1 MCTVVSFKTKDHYFG
16 RNLDYEFSY
25 GEHITICPRKF
36 PFVYKTMPKEE
47 YHYAI
52 IGMAHIADGVP
63 LFYEGTNEKG
73 LSIAGLNYPD
83 NAFYGEEQ
91 KGKLNLAPYELIP
104 WILGKCENVAE
115 AREELEQV
123 QIIARPFREDFP
135 LSPLH
140 WMISDREASIVAEP
154 DRDGLKIYEN
164 PAGVLTNNPPFP
176 VQMFTL
182 NNYRSLSAKQPENL
196 FSKKLDTKNYSR
208 GMGALGLP
216 GDLSS
221 NSRFVRAA
229 FVKLNSV
236 SGEKEGESVS
246 QFFHILG
253 SVEQQRGCVEVAPG
267 KYEITIYSCCCNT
280 DKGIY
285 YYKTYDDWRIRSVQ
299 MSEEIMCGAALNTVP
314 LQAEEMSGN

>member
-1 MCTVVSFKTKDHYFG
+1 MCTAVSFKTKDHYFG

-25 GEHITICPRKF
+25 GEHITICPGQF
-36 PFVYKTMPKEE
+36 PFEYKTMPKEE

-73 LSIAGLNYPD
+73 LSMAGLNYPK
-83 NAFYGEEQ
+83 NAHYGEALE
-91 KGKLNLAPYELIP
+91 GRLNLAPYELIL
-104 WILGKCENVAE
+104 WILGKCGTVKE
-115 AREELEQV
+115 AREYLENIQV
-123 QIIARPFREDFP
+123 INVPFREDFP

-140 WMISDREASIVAEP
+140 WLISDKEESIVAEP
-154 DRDGLKIYEN
+154 DKDGLKIYEN
-164 PAGVLTNNPPFP
+164 PVGVLTNNPPFP
-176 VQMFTL
+176 AQMFSL
-182 NNYRSLSAKQPENL
+182 NNYTKLSAKQPENL
-196 FSKKLDTKNYSR
+196 FSQKLETENYSR
-208 GMGALGLP
+208 GMGAIGLP

-236 SGEKEGESVS
+236 AGESETESVS

-253 SVEQQRGCVEVAPG
+253 SVEQVRGSVEVEPG

-285 YYKTYDDWRIRSVQ
+285 YYKTYDDWTIKSVS
-299 MSEEIMCGAALNTVP
+299 MTEENKSGTEISTIPLCG
-314 LQAEEMSGN
+314 

>member
-1 MCTVVSFKTKDHYFG
+1 MCTAVSFKTKDHYFG

-25 GEHITICPRKF
+25 GEHITICPRQF
-36 PFVYKTMPKEE
+36 PFEYKTMPKEE
-47 YHYAI
+47 CHYAI

-73 LSIAGLNYPD
+73 LSIAGLNYPK
-83 NAFYGEEQ
+83 NAWYGEVVE
-91 KGKLNLAPYELIP
+91 GKLNLAPYELIP
-104 WILGKCENVAE
+104 WILGKCETVKE
-115 AREELEQV
+115 ARKYLENMQLIS
-123 QIIARPFREDFP
+123 QPFRKDFP

-140 WMISDREASIVAEP
+140 WMISDREESIVAEP

-164 PAGVLTNNPPFP
+164 PVGVLTNNPPFP

-182 NNYRSLSAKQPENL
+182 NNYRNLSVKQPENL
-196 FSKKLDTKNYSR
+196 FSKKLETENYSR

-221 NSRFVRAA
+221 NSRFIRAA
-229 FVKLNSV
+229 FVKLNSIA
-236 SGEKEGESVS
+236 GEKETESVS

-253 SVEQQRGCVEVAPG
+253 SVEQQRGCVEVEPE

-285 YYKTYDDWRIRSVQ
+285 YYKTYDDWTIRKVE
-299 MSEEIMCGAALNTVP
+299 MNEENRTGQELFTVK
-314 LQAEEMSGN
+314 L